1 MSPGPSSPGPSTAA
15 TNAGS
20 AGPPHAARWLRRLL
34 DPVDRLAD
42 RIYGS
47 AHNPLYQSGSLAIVF
62 FLVSMASGIYLFL
75 FYRIADPHG
84 SVLAIDQRIWAGSW
98 ARSLHRYSADL
109 AIVAIGVHLARKL
122 VQGHTWGPRALAWLS
137 GVFLFAIVLLCGW
150 TGLVMAWDIQGQL
163 IAYEGARLIDLLPIL
178 SLPLT
183 RSFSGEAGLPSSFF
197 FMNLFL
203 HVALP
208 LGLAGGLWLHV
219 SRVSRPVLLPPKV
232 LWRSA
237 VGLLAILALVAPLEL
252 PPAADLRALPG
263 RVPTDLFY
271 AFWLHW
277 ASKNSP
283 GTHLGAW
290 LLGFAL
296 LGALPWLWR
305 PRRRI
310 NTSSVD
316 EDHCS
321 GCTNCYQD
329 CPYEAIA
336 MVPRANFATQ
346 RSEWVA
352 RVDPSR
358 CVGCGIC
365 SASCAPMGVGPAGLD
380 GRDQLAAARADLLL
394 HPPSGDEVV
403 VFGCRNGLAAR
414 LDGAWPA
421 GVRAYLT
428 GCAGSLHTS
437 VLELFLRRGVGGAFL
452 LTCAPRNCFFREGP
466 KWLAARVDQGR
477 EAELHRRVDRRRVE
491 IAEIGLGEERL
502 ATERL
507 AALLARVR
515 ALQVEGEEAIE
526 LGAVCATEGNRG
538 APADEAL
545 RA

>member
-1 MSPGPSSPGPSTAA
+1 MKSAPSAPAPGG
-15 TNAGS
+15 GS
-20 AGPPHAARWLRRLL
+20 AGPPRAARWLRLLL
-34 DPVDRLAD
+34 DPIDGLFD

-47 AHNPLYQSGSLAIVF
+47 PLNPLYQSGSLAIVF
-62 FLVSMASGIYLFL
+62 FLVSMGSGIFLFF

-84 SVLAIDQRIWAGSW
+84 SVLAIDQHIWGGSW

-109 AIVAIGVHLARKL
+109 AIVAVGIHMLRKL
-122 VQGHTWGPRALAWLS
+122 AQGQTWGPRALAWLS
-137 GVFLFAIVLLCGW
+137 GVFLFAIVLACGW

-163 IAYEGARLIDLLPIL
+163 LAYEGARLIDLLPIL

-219 SRVSRPVLLPPKV
+219 SRVSRPALLPPKI

-237 VGLLAILALVAPLEL
+237 VGLLAVLAFVAPLEL
-252 PPAADLRALPG
+252 PPAADLRALSG

-277 ASKNSP
+277 ASKSSP
-283 GTHLGAW
+283 WTHLAAW
-290 LLGFAL
+290 GIGFTLLCSA
-296 LGALPWLWR
+296 PWLWR

-321 GCTNCYQD
+321 GCTHCYQD

-336 MVPRANFATQ
+336 MVPRANFAAQ
-346 RSEWVA
+346 RSELVA

-365 SASCAPMGVGPAGLD
+365 SAACAPMGVGPAGLD
-380 GRDQLAAARADLLL
+380 GRQQLAAARADLVL
-394 HPPSGDEVV
+394 HPPSTNEVV
-403 VFGCRNGLAAR
+403 LFGCRNGIAAR
-414 LDGAWPA
+414 LESSWPA
-421 GVRAYLT
+421 GVRAVLT

-437 VLELFLRRGVGGAFL
+437 VIELLLRRGVGGVFV
-452 LTCAPRNCFFREGP
+452 LTCPPRNCHFREGP
-466 KWLAARVDQGR
+466 KWLEARAYQRR
-477 EAELHRRVDRRRVE
+477 EAELQPRVDRRRLE
-491 IAEIGLGEERL
+491 IVPIGLGEGRLARERL
-502 ATERL
+502 DAF
-507 AALLARVR
+507 AARVR
-515 ALQVEGEEAIE
+515 ALQVVAEEAVE
-526 LGAVCATEGNRG
+526 LDAVCATEG
-538 APADEAL
+538 ASAAQTEEAL